1 MATISGTIN
10 SVHLLASNNSG
21 RGTRKTYALGC
32 SFGAFT
38 GSADT
43 VDLAAVGATI
53 ATNTK
58 NGKTNT
64 LRGGC
69 TGQPG
74 LSDDNTTPDVY
85 GGGTFTV
92 STDTLAFDLVDAA
105 GGDVDVT
112 AGTLEDVQVI
122 VSVDES

>member
-43 VDLAAVGATI
+43 VDLPNVGATI
-53 ATNTK
+53 AANTK
-58 NGKTNT
+58 SGKTNT
-64 LRGGC
+64 LRSGC
-69 TGQPG
+69 GGQPG
-74 LSDDNTTPDVY
+74 ATDADADVY
-85 GGGTFTV
+85 AGGAFTV
-92 STDTLAFDLVDAA
+92 STDILQFDLVTAA
-105 GGDVDVT
+105 GADLNLNST
-112 AGTLEDVQVI
+112 NEDVQVI